1 MMCEFMTLADLLA
14 YTQNI
19 AGQIYLT
26 VAKAQRTQGLSTFNK
41 T

>member
-1 MMCEFMTLADLLA
+1 MRCEFITLADLLA

-26 VAKAQRTQGLSTFNK
+26 LAKAQLTQGWSAFNK